1 MYNEDNEKEDPLKME
16 VNDMEERRKELQKMT
31 VLGGL
36 SDLARQYNLD
46 IDHMK
51 KSEIIEAILQHEQ
64 PQAAPEPKKT
74 RGPRHKARTKLKALR
89 VASGLT
95 QLEVA
100 TRAGLNLRTYQYY
113 EQGNKPIEGAKLEVL
128 LKICL
133 ALNCKLDEIIDDPEL
148 VEVIEEYQK

>member
-1 MYNEDNEKEDPLKME
+1 MSRKE
-16 VNDMEERRKELQKMT
+16 ELQKMT

-36 SDLARQYNLD
+36 SDLARQYGLD
-46 IDHMK
+46 IDHLR
-51 KSEIIEAILQHEQ
+51 KSEIIEVILKHEGS
-64 PQAAPEPKKT
+64 AAPTPEKKL
-74 RGPRHKARTKLKALR
+74 RGPRHKAKTKLKALR

-100 TRAGLNLRTYQYY
+100 EKAGLNFRTYQYY

-133 ALNCKLDEIIDDPEL
+133 ALKCKLDEIIDDPEL
-148 VEVIEEYQK
+148 VEVITEYQK

>member
-1 MYNEDNEKEDPLKME
+1 MD
-16 VNDMEERRKELQKMT
+16 RKAELQKMT

-36 SDLARQYNLD
+36 SDLARQYGLD

-51 KSEIIEAILQHEQ
+51 KSEIIEAILKHEG
-64 PQAAPEPKKT
+64 AATTPEKKT
-74 RGPRHKARTKLKALR
+74 RGPRHQAKTKLKALR
-89 VASGLT
+89 VNSGHT

-100 TRAGLNLRTYQYY
+100 TKAGLNLRTYQYY

-133 ALNCKLDEIIDDPEL
+133 TLNCKLDEIIDDPE
-148 VEVIEEYQK
+148 VVKVITEYQK

>member
-1 MYNEDNEKEDPLKME
+1 
-16 VNDMEERRKELQKMT
+16 MEERRKELQKMT

-36 SDLARQYNLD
+36 SDLARQYGLD
-46 IDHMK
+46 IDHMR
-51 KSEIIEAILQHEQ
+51 KSEIIEAILNHEQ
-64 PQAAPEPKKT
+64 PQDQPEPKKT

-89 VASGLT
+89 VNSGLT

>member
-1 MYNEDNEKEDPLKME
+1 MKKKALLKME
-16 VNDMEERRKELQKMT
+16 VNNMEARRKELQKMT

-36 SDLARQYNLD
+36 NDLARQYNLD
-46 IDHMK
+46 IDHMR

-64 PQAAPEPKKT
+64 PQAAPELKKT
-74 RGPRHKARTKLKALR
+74 RGPRDTAKTKLKALR
-89 VASGLT
+89 VNSGHT

-100 TRAGLNLRTYQYY
+100 TKAGLNLRTYQYY

>member
-1 MYNEDNEKEDPLKME
+1 MD
-16 VNDMEERRKELQKMT
+16 RKAELEKMT

-36 SDLARQYNLD
+36 TDLARKYNLD
-46 IDHMK
+46 IDHLR
-51 KSEIIEAILQHEQ
+51 KSEIIEAILKHEGS
-64 PQAAPEPKKT
+64 ATTPEKKT
-74 RGPRHKARTKLKALR
+74 RGPRDKASTKLKALR

-100 TRAGLNLRTYQYY
+100 TRSGLNFRTYQYY
-113 EQGNKPIEGAKLEVL
+113 EQGNKPIEGAKLETL

-133 ALNCKLDEIIDDPEL
+133 ALNCKLEEIIDDPEL

>member
-1 MYNEDNEKEDPLKME
+1 MED
-16 VNDMEERRKELQKMT
+16 RRKELQKMK
-31 VLGGL
+31 VIGGL
-36 SDLARQYNLD
+36 DNIARQYGLD

-51 KSEIIEAILQHEQ
+51 KSEIIEAILKHEQ
-64 PQAAPEPKKT
+64 PQAAPESKKT

-89 VASGLT
+89 VNSGLT

-100 TRAGLNLRTYQYY
+100 TRAGLNPRTYQYY

-133 ALNCKLDEIIDDPEL
+133 TLNCKLDEIIDDPEV
-148 VEVIEEYQK
+148 VEVITEYQK

>member
-1 MYNEDNEKEDPLKME
+1 MKKKALLKME
-16 VNDMEERRKELQKMT
+16 VNDMEERRKVLQKMT

-36 SDLARQYNLD
+36 SDLARQYGLD
-46 IDHMK
+46 IDHMR
-51 KSEIIEAILQHEQ
+51 KSEIIEAILKHEQ

-100 TRAGLNLRTYQYY
+100 EKAGINHRVYQFY
-113 EQGNKPIEGAKLEVL
+113 EQGNKPIEGAKLETL

-133 ALNCKLDEIIDDPEL
+133 ALKCKLEEIIDDPEL

>member
-1 MYNEDNEKEDPLKME
+1 
-16 VNDMEERRKELQKMT
+16 MEERRKVLQKMT

-36 SDLARQYNLD
+36 SDLARQYGLD
-46 IDHMK
+46 IDHMR
-51 KSEIIEAILQHEQ
+51 KSEIIEAILKHEQ

-89 VASGLT
+89 VNSGLT
-95 QLEVA
+95 QLEVSEK
-100 TRAGLNLRTYQYY
+100 AGLNFRTYQYY

-128 LKICL
+128 IKICL